1 MESPFQSLLHTNT
14 VPSDVDCDKIRKL
27 VVGPRMQV
35 VDLTHEIEETK
46 RRLEELTRKRDE
58 LTEYIDAH
66 LALVSPVRRL
76 PEDVV
81 RAIFMA
87 CMPSARNAVM
97 SPTDSPLLLSRIC
110 SAWRQLALS
119 TPQLWASLHIVVLM
133 PPKLEELTQNVTAW
147 LSRSGIVPL
156 SISLVL
162 SQPYTF
168 AGLPDDEIQRLLS
181 SLAALSRRWKKIRM
195 VVPSFLSFEPLAHL
209 SSEDFP
215 LLQTVSVGTTYDFV
229 DDLSGAAS
237 PWRSLPFLTAPA
249 LRSVSI
255 SSGYRFAELQ
265 VSRGQLI
272 HLCLGGTQSY
282 GPRFCFVQDV
292 IPILHQCLRLETCK
306 LSLGTANT
314 IFGGAFTPV
323 SLPHLWH
330 LNLIDNMTDFEA
342 DQLFQNLTLP
352 TLRSLKYAS
361 AWRFRSLRP
370 LFLPSLEW
378 VSLSVHM
385 LPTTD
390 LIDALRLSPL
400 LHYLELTGEPVL
412 AALDI
417 GPPPAD
423 ADFLA
428 RLIPNSDPGLCPNL
442 RQIKLSHFHALTD
455 DTLLAFIRA
464 RTGPDG
470 GAVARLVSVTV
481 TLHRQRTL
489 DIAAELHEAV
499 ADGLQLSLEYSP
511 YPDTSKSSPW
521 EFAEEEDP
529 DFIR

>member
-14 VPSDVDCDKIRKL
+14 VPSDVDCDRIRNL
-27 VVGPRMQV
+27 LMGPRKQV
-35 VDLTHEIEETK
+35 ADLTEEIEETK
-46 RRLEELTRKRDE
+46 RRLEDLTRKRDE

-76 PEDVV
+76 PEDVPEGLSP
-81 RAIFMA
+81 
-87 CMPSARNAVM
+87 PSVQDIQHLA
-97 SPTDSPLLLSRIC
+97 PTGADN
-110 SAWRQLALS
+110 
-119 TPQLWASLHIVVLM
+119 PQLWASLHIVVPM
-133 PPKLEELTQNVTAW
+133 PPKIEELVKNVTPW

-156 SISLVL
+156 SISLVF
-162 SQPYTF
+162 SQPYRLVN
-168 AGLPDDEIQRLLS
+168 LPRLDDEMRHLLC
-181 SLAALSRRWKKIRM
+181 SLAALSERWKKIRM
-195 VVPSFLSFEPLAHL
+195 VVPSFLSFEPFAHL

-215 LLQTVSVGTTYDFV
+215 LLQTVSVGTAQDIV

-237 PWRSLPFLTAPA
+237 PWRSLPFLTAPG
-249 LRSVSI
+249 LRSASI

-265 VSRGQLI
+265 VPWGQLV

-292 IPILHQCLRLETCK
+292 IPILRQCLRLETCK

-314 IFGGAFTPV
+314 IFGGVFTPV
-323 SLPHLWH
+323 SLPHLW
-330 LNLIDNMTDFEA
+330 NLSVIDNMTDFEA

-352 TLRSLKYAS
+352 TLHSLKYTS
-361 AWRFRSLRP
+361 AWRFSSIRP

-390 LIDALRLSPL
+390 IIDALRLSPL
-400 LHYLELTGEPVL
+400 LHYLELTGKPILPPQPE
-412 AALDI
+412 LDI
-417 GPPPAD
+417 HGPPLAD

-428 RLIPNSDPGLCPNL
+428 RLIPNSDPVICPKL

-455 DTLLAFIRA
+455 DTLLAFVRA

-470 GAVARLVSVTV
+470 GPVARLASLTV
-481 TLHRQRTL
+481 NMLRERTL
-489 DIAAELHEAV
+489 DIAAELHEDV
-499 ADGLQLSLEYSP
+499 ANGLHLSLEYSP
-511 YPDTSKSSPW
+511 FPDVGNPSPW
-521 EFAEEEDP
+521 EFAEEEDY
-529 DFIR
+529 DFIL